1 TRVAFNPVFGQAN
14 AATGAAFGTA
24 VGQVSD
30 VVETTAGLFLIRPTA
45 RTEADRAAWEAQK
58 EQQRMIATAQLQQ
71 QLVGQWLESLREKAK
86 IVDRRSEVLTR
97 SAA

>member
-1 TRVAFNPVFGQAN
+1 
-14 AATGAAFGTA
+14 
-24 VGQVSD
+24 
-30 VVETTAGLFLIRPTA
+30 
-45 RTEADRAAWEAQK
+45 
-58 EQQRMIATAQLQQ
+58 MIATAQLQQ